1 MSIHVRECNVMKKMK
16 VQILS
21 EEKTDPRPQTPDRVH
36 ARTPTPE
43 NLLPPHVDVPTYAMD
58 TD

>member
-1 MSIHVRECNVMKKMK
+1 MKKMK